1 LAIRTRSL
9 SPMRISLCFVALLLG
24 TLYVGVLAPGCSD
37 DAAHVTYIGSID
49 ASPIPPRLGRPDDA
63 GSD

>member
-1 LAIRTRSL
+1 
-9 SPMRISLCFVALLLG
+9 MRISLCFVALLLG

-49 ASPIPPRLGRPDDA
+49 ASPIPPRLGRPEDA